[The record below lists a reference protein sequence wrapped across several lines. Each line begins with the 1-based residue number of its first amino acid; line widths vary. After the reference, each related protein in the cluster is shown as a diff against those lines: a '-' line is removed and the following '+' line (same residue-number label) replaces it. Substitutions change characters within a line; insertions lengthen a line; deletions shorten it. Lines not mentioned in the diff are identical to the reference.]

1 MTPDRLRSLKD
12 LLGRLR
18 SPVMVIGGL
27 AVAVRGR
34 PRMTRD
40 ADITVGFD
48 KSELPRVLEAAAA
61 AGFSSRIDEPETF
74 VAKTGVLPL
83 ARASDGWE
91 VDLIFAGSPY
101 EHEAITRATAED
113 LQGVTLPVISA
124 EDLVI
129 HKVVAGRPRDMDDAS
144 AIVARQGAKLDRT
157 LVLEFLVGLAEAVAD
172 DDLRRRAEQL
182 LG

>member
-1 MTPDRLRSLKD
+1 
-12 LLGRLR
+12 
-18 SPVMVIGGL
+18 MVIGGL

-40 ADITVGFD
+40 ADVTVGLEP
-48 KSELPRVLEAAAA
+48 SELPRVLEAARA
-61 AGFSSRIDEPETF
+61 AGFSPRTEEPGSF

-83 ARASDGWE
+83 ARTSDGWE

-101 EHEAITRATAED
+101 EHEAIARATVED

-129 HKVVAGRPRDMDDAS
+129 HKVVAGRGRDLDDAEV
-144 AIVARQGAKLDRT
+144 ILARQGARFDRP
-157 LVLEFLVGLAEAVAD
+157 LVLEFLLGLAQAVAD
-172 DDLRRRAEQL
+172 DDLRRRAEAL
-182 LG
+182 LSG